1 MQWSS
6 ILDNQ
11 LNQRSVSTIF
21 RCSNCRSFY
30 LSSHHFHTLMIWAVM
45 DYFGLNYCYFTNLF
59 SSIAASARADDLR
72 VHFKNT
78 YETARACRGMNL
90 LKAMQYLER
99 VSEHKSIV
107 PFRRFTG
114 GPGRKA
120 MCKQVGHHNGRFPEK
135 SIKHVMALLVNLKSN
150 AEAKG
155 LDVEKCQISHV
166 ATQRAVQGR
175 RRTYRA
181 HGRISP
187 YLSSNCHIEFH
198 VVEKSG
204 EVVRADKQQVRLT
217 KKQIASQRLSI
228 GK

>member
-1 MQWSS
+1 MIQKSRLS
-6 ILDNQ
+6 FLH
-11 LNQRSVSTIF
+11 LTIF
-21 RCSNCRSFY
+21 IR
-30 LSSHHFHTLMIWAVM
+30 
-45 DYFGLNYCYFTNLF
+45 
-59 SSIAASARADDLR
+59 AAAKARVDDLR
-72 VHFKNT
+72 AHFKNT
-78 YETARACRGMNL
+78 YETARACRGMTL
-90 LKAMQYLER
+90 LGAIKYIEGVLDH
-99 VSEHKSIV
+99 STIV

-120 MCKQVGHHNGRFPEK
+120 MCKNFGHHNGRWPQK
-135 SIKHVMALLVNLKSN
+135 SAEHVLSLLQNLKAN
-150 AEAKG
+150 AESKG

-166 ATQRAVQGR
+166 ATQRAVSGR

-204 EVVRADKQQVRLT
+204 PVARADKQPVLLT
-217 KKQIASQRLSI
+217 KKQVAKQRLAI